1 MNAIAFGTKRTFH
14 GFLRLTRRVFAS
26 MELTA
31 ARFDMMQAI
40 DTSPRNS
47 FAEIRQNMLRRVLDV
62 TAGVVSRM
70 VRALE
75 ELGYVERKRCPRD
88 RRTFCLELTKKGWSR
103 LSAARAMLLR
113 SLQRFVFLAI
123 CFGKHEDRK
132 ERVRCML
139 ALESALD
146 ALRDHLGDAARL
158 RYSWPRPDG

>member
-14 GFLRLTRRVFAS
+14 GFLRLTRRAFAS
-26 MELTA
+26 LGLTA

-40 DTSPRNS
+40 DTTPRNR
-47 FAEIRQNMLRRVLDV
+47 FAEIRQNMVRRALGV

-75 ELGYVERKRCPRD
+75 QLRYVKRTRCPHD
-88 RRTFCLELTKKGWSR
+88 RRTFCLEVTKSGWAR

-113 SLQRFVFLAI
+113 SLQRFVFMAI

-132 ERVRCML
+132 ERVRRMA
-139 ALESALD
+139 ALEQYLD
-146 ALRDHLGDAARL
+146 VLRDHLGDTARL
-158 RYSWPRPDG
+158 SYPWPRPDG